1 MTETDDSKPPDTL
14 PPPKDAEP
22 TPRELMA
29 ALLATR
35 DIVVDELSR
44 AFVNLNG
51 RMDRLEEETAAQNL
65 FVREQLE
72 TVKRLVENVTS
83 DHLEL
88 KKRVDSLE
96 ARVGSVSDASDVVG
110 ALKSIAEAIRPSS
123 P

>member
-35 DIVVDELSR
+35 DIVVD
-44 AFVNLNG
+44 
-51 RMDRLEEETAAQNL
+51 
-65 FVREQLE
+65 
-72 TVKRLVENVTS
+72 
-83 DHLEL
+83 
-88 KKRVDSLE
+88 SLE
-96 ARVGSVSDASDVVG
+96 ARVGSVSDASDVVD